1 MNKCHNTGCNVPEGE
16 CTGECSY
23 NFPPTRR
30 PRKKSDMPVQFAG
43 EEPDDMREL
52 DAEIGDLLAKVM
64 LVIAILGC
72 AAVFVWLSRGGA

>member
-1 MNKCHNTGCNVPEGE
+1 
-16 CTGECSY
+16 
-23 NFPPTRR
+23 
-30 PRKKSDMPVQFAG
+30 MPVQFAG